1 MFMPKRKAF
10 HLTKRIIESADTDT
24 IIWDL
29 LAPGL
34 GVRTTVKGHRSFIFQ
49 YRSLSGGQGRI
60 ALGHFPSMTVEEAR
74 KAARQLRT
82 SVDLGGNPSKDRQA
96 VRSAP
101 TVAYYIDY
109 YTGEYAEARL
119 EEQTAKEMRQLLN
132 RFVRPTLGT
141 QKMSDIQDADIVRI
155 HGRVKAEV
163 SVYRANKVLAGLSK
177 MFSLA
182 IKGRACTFNPCKGVE
197 KYTEDERHTYLNQQ
211 QVVRL
216 LDACDRYED
225 QQAANVIRLLLMT
238 GARFRE
244 VLHATWSQFDLEDRS
259 WTKPSSH
266 TKTKRVH
273 KVRLGRATVQL
284 LRNMERERTSEYLF
298 PGRSLGSPR
307 TDLKRPWRAIQKA
320 ADLCGY
326 RIHDL
331 RRTYASFML
340 SSGQTLDVVGK
351 MLGHTQAS
359 TTKRYASLF
368 SEVELEAA
376 DATYDAMMPSY
387 RVVGGS
393 KS

>member
-1 MFMPKRKAF
+1 MPKRTASL
-10 HLTKRIIESADTDT
+10 LTKRLNESAAPNT
-24 IIWDL
+24 IAWD
-29 LAPGL
+29 AQVPGL
-34 GVRTTVKGHRSFIFQ
+34 GVRTTPKGHRSFIFQ
-49 YRSLSGGQGRI
+49 YRSRSRVQGRMT
-60 ALGHFPSMTVEEAR
+60 LGHFPSMTVEEAR

-82 SVDLGGNPSKDRQA
+82 GVDLGGNPSQDRQA

-101 TVAYYIDY
+101 TLADYIDY
-109 YTGEYAEARL
+109 YTGEYAQARAL
-119 EEQTAKEMRQLLN
+119 EEQTAREMRQLLN
-132 RFVRPTLGT
+132 RFVRPSLGT
-141 QKMSDIQDADIVRI
+141 RKMSDVQQADILRV
-155 HGRVKAEV
+155 HGQVKSQV

-177 MFSLA
+177 MFNLA
-182 IKGRACTFNPCKGVE
+182 ITARACPVNPCRGVQ
-197 KYTEDERHTYLNQQ
+197 KYPEDQRHTHLTKS

-225 QQAANVIRLLLMT
+225 AQAGNVIRLLLMT

-244 VLHATWSQFDLEDRS
+244 VLYATWSQFDLEGRS

-266 TKTKRVH
+266 TKTNRVH
-273 KVRLGRATVQL
+273 KVRLPNAAVQL
-284 LRNMERERTSEYLF
+284 LRNMERDRTSAYLF
-298 PGRSLGSPR
+298 PGRTLDAPR

-320 ADLCGY
+320 ARLEGY

-340 SSGQTLDVVGK
+340 SSGQTLDVVGQ

-368 SEVELEAA
+368 SEAQLEAA
-376 DATYDAMMPSY
+376 DMTVGAMMPSL
-387 RVVGGS
+387 RVVGGA